1 MVKINN
7 VILPPTAYVLVDGGE
22 IQAAKKRVSE
32 ENRIYGANGI
42 YVVHDGAYEP
52 QERVLKISAINY
64 DKVVELSKLFN
75 DFDNEIEFD
84 YLKSSKYYADLI
96 DITYSKQGKSRW
108 IVNVKLRFNPF
119 KYATDDGL
127 ITLGANGSINN
138 IGDIYSEPI
147 IEIEGNG
154 DVTLTIGTQSMDLKL
169 ESKAYIDC
177 RHLKQN
183 VYDRNKTLK
192 NSIRKRGGF
201 FEIQPGIQGVVTRGN
216 VSRIRIKGNWRWRI

>member
-1 MVKINN
+1 M
-7 VILPPTAYVLVDGGE
+7 
-22 IQAAKKRVSE
+22 
-32 ENRIYGANGI
+32 
-42 YVVHDGAYEP
+42 
-52 QERVLKISAINY
+52 KISAINY
-64 DKVVELSKLFN
+64 DKVVELSKLLN

-119 KYATDDGL
+119 RYTTDDGL

-138 IGDIYSEPI
+138 IGDIFSEPI